1 MINTFIYKYLC
12 PKRFYDNHHYDKS
25 NIESSYKSTKVQKG
39 RKQKLYANICIDP
52 KKTIKGR
59 ILGII

>member
-52 KKTIKGR
+52 KK
-59 ILGII
+59 L